1 MAVTTVFFDLD
12 DTLINDSEAT
22 YQALFAACEL
32 AQSHAHIQADELC
45 QAVWDSARQ
54 LWRASSTF
62 TYCHAMGIS
71 ATEGL
76 CASFT
81 GDDPHLQELQQW
93 APGYRLQAWSQALA
107 HCGIDDTSLTE
118 NLVTAFIHQRFLAQ
132 SVYPEVATALAAL
145 RPHYQLGLITNGA
158 PDLQRAKFQKSQLEP
173 YFDVA
178 IVSGEIGIGKP
189 DPAIFRHALQMLS
202 ARPEEA
208 VMIGDSL
215 SRDIDGAHNAG
226 MRGLLIKR
234 PGWQGNKPQI
244 VPDGELTGLLP
255 LKEMLE
261 ALPIVGR

>member
-1 MAVTTVFFDLD
+1 MAVTTIFFDLD

-22 YQALFAACEL
+22 YSALFAACEL
-32 AQSHAHIQADELC
+32 AQSHTHMQADELC

-93 APGYRLQAWSQALA
+93 APGYRHQAWSQALA
-107 HCGIDDTSLTE
+107 HCGVNDASLAKS
-118 NLVTAFIHQRFLAQ
+118 LAAAFIRQRFLAQ
-132 SVYPEVATALAAL
+132 SVYSEVETALATL
-145 RPHYQLGLITNGA
+145 RSHYRLGLITNGA
-158 PDLQRAKFQKSQLEP
+158 PDLQRAKFRKSQLEP

-189 DPAIFRHALQMLS
+189 DPAIFRQALQMLS

-215 SRDIDGAHNAG
+215 SRDIAGAHNAG

-244 VPDGELTGLLP
+244 VPNGELTNLLS

-261 ALPIVGR
+261 ERTERG

>member
-1 MAVTTVFFDLD
+1 MTVTTVFFDLD

-22 YQALFAACEL
+22 YSALFVACEL
-32 AQSHAHIQADELC
+32 AQSHAHIQANELC

-54 LWRASSTF
+54 LWRASSMF

-93 APGYRLQAWSQALA
+93 APDYRLQAWSQALA
-107 HCGIDDTSLTE
+107 HFGVDDPVCAESLAA
-118 NLVTAFIHQRFLAQ
+118 AFIHERFFAQ
-132 SVYPEVATALAAL
+132 SVYPEVKATLAAL
-145 RPHYQLGLITNGA
+145 RSHYRLGLITNGA

-189 DPAIFRHALQMLS
+189 DPAIFRQALQMLS

-215 SRDIDGAHNAG
+215 SRDIAGAHSAG

-234 PGWQGNKPQI
+234 PGWQDNEPQI
-244 VPDGELTGLLP
+244 VPDGELTSLDS
-255 LKEMLE
+255 LKNMLE
-261 ALPIVGR
+261 ALPIK